1 MLGFSF
7 IVMACALWAVDTL
20 IRYPL
25 SGQMS
30 AASIVF
36 YEHLLLSVI
45 FSIVFFKAIGTLKNI
60 KFKHIGAFIV
70 IGIFGS
76 ALGTLA
82 FTRAFMFLN
91 PSIVIILQKFQPVIA
106 VILAAFVLKEKINK
120 YFIVWALISLIGAVL
135 ISYEDVLNIVNS
147 QSQLSELFFHD
158 GAMFGYVL
166 VIFTI
171 ISWGS
176 ATVFGRKLTLEGFT
190 NEQIMAGRFLLGL
203 LAMVPFYFVD
213 DSFFHHNVEIYSKI
227 SLMVLLSGLLAMYLY
242 YMGLRRTSARSA
254 TLAEMFFPFMAVI
267 VNWLFLDA
275 KLTAIQMLGGTILF
289 LGSMVIQLKKY

>member
-1 MLGFSF
+1 
-7 IVMACALWAVDTL
+7 MACALWAVDTL

-25 SGQMS
+25 AGQMS

-45 FSIVFFKAIGTLKNI
+45 FSVVFFKAIGTLKNI

-70 IGIFGS
+70 IGVFGS

-91 PSIVIILQKFQPVIA
+91 PSIVIILQKFQPVVA

-120 YFIVWALISLIGAVL
+120 YFMLWAFVSLIGAVL
-135 ISYEDVLNIVNS
+135 ISYEDILSIVNS
-147 QSQLSELFFHD
+147 QSALGDLFFHD
-158 GAMFGYVL
+158 NAVIGYIL
-166 VIFTI
+166 VIFTV

-203 LAMVPFYFVD
+203 MAMIPFYFID
-213 DSFFHHNVEIYSKI
+213 GSFFTHNLEIYSKI

-275 KLTAIQMLGGTILF
+275 KLTAIQMLGGGILF

>member
-7 IVMACALWAVDTL
+7 ILMACALWAVDTL

-25 SGQMS
+25 SSQMS

-45 FSIVFFKAIGTLKNI
+45 FSVVFFKSLKSLSKPKVSHVI
-60 KFKHIGAFIV
+60 AFVVLGV
-70 IGIFGS
+70 IGS

-91 PSIVIILQKFQPVIA
+91 PSIVIILQKFQPVVA
-106 VILAAFVLKEKINK
+106 VTLAVWVLGEKVNKFFIFWAF
-120 YFIVWALISLIGAVL
+120 ISIIGAFL

-147 QSQLSELFFHD
+147 KKELTELFFHD
-158 GAMFGYVL
+158 NAILGYIL

-171 ISWGS
+171 FGWGS
-176 ATVFGRKLTLEGFT
+176 ATVFGKKLALEGYT
-190 NEQIMAGRFLLGL
+190 NEQIMGGRFILGFF
-203 LAMVPFYFVD
+203 AMAPFYFID
-213 DSFFHHNVEIYSKI
+213 GSFFTHNLEIYSKI
-227 SLMVLLSGLLAMYLY
+227 SLMVFLSGLLAMYLY

-254 TLAEMFFPFMAVI
+254 SLAEMFFPFMAVI
-267 VNWLFLDA
+267 VNWAFLDA
-275 KLTAIQMLGGTILF
+275 KLTVIQIFGGLILF
-289 LGSMVIQLKKY
+289 IGSSVIQLKKY